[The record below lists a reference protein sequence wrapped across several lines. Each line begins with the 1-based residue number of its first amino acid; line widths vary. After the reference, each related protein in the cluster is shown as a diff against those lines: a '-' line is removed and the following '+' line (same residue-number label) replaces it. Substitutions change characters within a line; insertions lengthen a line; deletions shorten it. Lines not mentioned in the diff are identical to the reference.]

1 MVQTYG
7 TKYFVAENK
16 QTTNNNI
23 TDDDDNPP
31 NNIIVVDLEQNQR
44 KSRYCF
50 PFIFGLPQQ
59 PTTTTRGDKLADVW

>member
-23 TDDDDNPP
+23 TDDENPP

-50 PFIFGLPQQ
+50 PFIFGLPQH